1 MNKSKKQST
10 HLPLFILI
18 GVVLFIL
25 SNFIEEL
32 RVSQGTT
39 IAVYVIA
46 ISSIILL
53 TGYSGQVSLGHGAL
67 MAIGAYAA
75 AVLRLEFNLPI
86 ILCFVAAVLAAAI
99 GGLLLGMAAARLSGP
114 YLAGT
119 TLALAIGLPSL
130 ANQFPILGGE
140 QGREFKVGPPDFE
153 PEVVAATEPLTFFG
167 NLLSIL
173 NKLQTTLSTGAWPGA
188 SPMSTYKWWFW
199 IAALAALISMW
210 SVRNILNSAYGRSWR
225 AGRGNEVAAQLAG
238 INTARSKVLAFTIS
252 AGIAGLAGA
261 LLAMS
266 IGTVSPSAFPLA
278 LSFSLLT
285 GAVLAGITTL
295 GGVIIGAVVLVAIP
309 EIADVVA
316 HRLGVSESVT
326 TNLPGLIVS
335 GLLILTVLFV
345 PNGPVEQHRARK
357 AKHEAAHK
365 GTKK

>member
-1 MNKSKKQST
+1 VHKSKKEGT
-10 HLPLFILI
+10 HLPLFILG
-18 GVVLFIL
+18 GVVLYFL
-25 SNFIEEL
+25 SGMVDEL
-32 RVSQGTT
+32 RVYQGAT

-67 MAIGAYAA
+67 MAVGAYAA
-75 AVLRLEFNLPI
+75 AVLRIEFSVPI
-86 ILCFVAAVLAAAI
+86 ILCFVAAVLAAAL
-99 GGLLLGMAAARLSGP
+99 GGALLGAAAARLSGP

-119 TLALAIGLPSL
+119 TLALAVGLPSL
-130 ANQFPILGGE
+130 ANQFTVLGGE
-140 QGREFKVGPPDFE
+140 QGLLFDVGFPPLSLGEEF
-153 PEVVAATEPLTFFG
+153 T
-167 NLLSIL
+167 
-173 NKLQTTLSTGAWPGA
+173 Q
-188 SPMSTYKWWFW
+188 YKWFFW

-210 SVRNILNSAYGRSWR
+210 SVRNILNSAYGRAWR

-238 INTARSKVLAFTIS
+238 INTSRSKVLAFTIS

-261 LLAMS
+261 LLAMT

-285 GAVLAGITTL
+285 GAVLSGITTL

-316 HRLGVSESVT
+316 HRLGSSESVT

-357 AKHEAAHK
+357 AKHDAAHA
-365 GTKK
+365 GSKKKDKH

>member
-1 MNKSKKQST
+1 MHKSKKEST
-10 HLPLFILI
+10 HLPLFILG
-18 GVVLFIL
+18 GVVLYFL
-25 SNFIEEL
+25 SGIVDEL
-32 RVSQGTT
+32 RVYQGAS

-75 AVLRLEFNLPI
+75 AVLRIEFNLPI
-86 ILCFVAAVLAAAI
+86 IVCFVAAVLAAAV
-99 GGLLLGMAAARLSGP
+99 GGALLGAAAARLSGP

-130 ANQFPILGGE
+130 ANQFSILGGE
-140 QGREFKVGPPDFE
+140 QGLAFDVGFPPLSLGEDF
-153 PEVVAATEPLTFFG
+153 T
-167 NLLSIL
+167 
-173 NKLQTTLSTGAWPGA
+173 Q
-188 SPMSTYKWWFW
+188 YKWYFW

-210 SVRNILNSAYGRSWR
+210 SVRNILNSAYGRAWR

-238 INTARSKVLAFTIS
+238 INTGRSKVLAFTIS

-261 LLAMS
+261 LLAMT

-285 GAVLAGITTL
+285 GAVLSGITTL
-295 GGVIIGAVVLVAIP
+295 GGTIIGALVLVAIP

-316 HRLGVSESVT
+316 HRLGSSESVT

-357 AKHEAAHK
+357 AKHEAAHT
-365 GTKK
+365 GSKKNDKH